1 MEKKLNETVV
11 AVHLAHPKAKV
22 EVWCQ
27 DEGRIGLKP
36 IVRRVWVK
44 RGSRPRAVNH
54 HRYAWLYAYSF
65 VHPASGRNWW
75 LILPTVRT
83 DVMSLALREF
93 AAAQGVGLDKQVVLV
108 LDGAGWHTSGTLVIP
123 EGLHL
128 VLLPSHTPE
137 LQPAERVWPLLHEPV
152 VNRPFADLVA
162 LQEVLVAR
170 CTQLTTQQAVV
181 KGLTN
186 YHWWPQQ

>member
-1 MEKKLNETVV
+1 MEKKLSAAV
-11 AVHLAHPKAKV
+11 AAVQAAQPTATV
-22 EVWCQ
+22 EVWRQ

-36 IVRRVWVK
+36 MVRRVWVK

-54 HRYAWLYAYSF
+54 HRYEWWYAYSF
-65 VHPASGRNWW
+65 VHPVSGRNWR

-93 AAAQGVGLDKQVVLV
+93 AQAHGVGAEKQVVLV
-108 LDGAGWHTSGTLVIP
+108 LDGAGWHTSGKLDVP

-128 VLLPSHTPE
+128 FLLPAHTPE
-137 LQPAERVWPLLHEPV
+137 LQPAERLWPLLHESV
-152 VNRPFADLVA
+152 VNRPFDDLA
-162 LQEVLVAR
+162 TLQTVLVAR
-170 CTQLTTQQAVV
+170 CAHLTTQQTTV

>member
-1 MEKKLNETVV
+1 MEKKLSEAV
-11 AVHLAHPKAKV
+11 AAVQANHPSATV

-44 RGSRPRAVNH
+44 RGSQPRAVNH
-54 HRYAWLYAYSF
+54 HRYQWLYAYSF
-65 VHPASGRNWW
+65 VHPVSGRNWW

-93 AAAQGVGLDKQVVLV
+93 AQAQGVGAGKQVVLV
-108 LDGAGWHTSGTLVIP
+108 LDGAGWHTSGKLDVP

-128 VLLPSHTPE
+128 ILLPSHTPE
-137 LQPAERVWPLLHEPV
+137 LQPAERLWPLLHEPV
-152 VNRPFADLVA
+152 VNRPFADLA
-162 LQEVLVAR
+162 TLQNVLAAR
-170 CTQLTTQQAVV
+170 CAHLTTQQEAV

>member
-1 MEKKLNETVV
+1 VEKKLSELLAAVEAAPPNATVE
-11 AVHLAHPKAKV
+11 A
-22 EVWCQ
+22 WCQ
-27 DEGRIGLKP
+27 DEGRVGLKP

-44 RGSRPRAVNH
+44 RGSRPRALNE
-54 HRYAWLYAYSF
+54 HRYDWLYSYSF

-93 AAAQGVGLDKQVVLV
+93 AQAQGLGPDKQAVLV
-108 LDGAGWHTSGTLVIP
+108 LDGAGWHTSKSLELP

-128 VLLPSHTPE
+128 LLLPAHTPE
-137 LQPAERVWPLLHEPV
+137 LQPAERLWPLLHEPV
-152 VNRPFADLVA
+152 ANRAFADLA
-162 LQEVLVAR
+162 ELESVLVRR
-170 CTQLTTQQAVV
+170 CAQLTAQQATV
-181 KGLTN
+181 KALTN

>member
-1 MEKKLNETVV
+1 MEKKLSDTVA
-11 AVHLAHPKAKV
+11 AVQAAHPQATV
-22 EVWCQ
+22 EAWCQ

-44 RGSRPRAVNH
+44 RGSRPRARNC
-54 HRYAWLYAYSF
+54 HRYAWLYAYCF
-65 VHPASGRNWW
+65 VHPASGRTWW
-75 LILPTVRT
+75 LILPTVCT
-83 DVMSLALREF
+83 EVMHLALREF
-93 AAAQGVGLDKQVVLV
+93 AMAQGVGPDKQVVLV
-108 LDGAGWHTSGTLVIP
+108 LDGAGWHTSGTLEVP

-128 VLLPSHTPE
+128 LVLPAHTPE

-152 VNRPFADLVA
+152 ANRIFADLPA
-162 LQEVLVAR
+162 LEEVLVDR
-170 CTQLTTQQAVV
+170 CAALVNQHAAV